1 MKYIDLFS
9 GIGGFHLAMEKN
21 NFEMVMACE
30 KNEKARQTYKENF
43 GEKYDLEN
51 ETIFPKDVTLLNEK
65 DIPDFDILCAGFP
78 CQAFSRAGK
87 QKGFEDTRGTLFF
100 DVARILK
107 EKQPEYFILENVS
120 NLLNHDN
127 GKTFEIISNTLSELG
142 YFFDFKVIKLS
153 DHGLPQYRPRIYII
167 GSKSKKKLNFPNKID
182 LKYNMSNVLEGECK
196 REIGFTLRVGGRHSP
211 INDRH
216 NWDGYIVDNKE
227 VRLNTEQA
235 KKMQGFPE
243 YFKFNKVSEN
253 QAMKQLGNSVSP
265 EIVDQLIKSFII

>member
-167 GSKSKKKLNFPNKID
+167 GSKSKKELNFPNKID
-182 LKYNMSNVLEGECK
+182 LKYNMSNILEGECK

>member
-167 GSKSKKKLNFPNKID
+167 GSKSKKELNFPNKID

>member
-1 MKYIDLFS
+1 
-9 GIGGFHLAMEKN
+9 
-21 NFEMVMACE
+21 
-30 KNEKARQTYKENF
+30 
-43 GEKYDLEN
+43 
-51 ETIFPKDVTLLNEK
+51 
-65 DIPDFDILCAGFP
+65 
-78 CQAFSRAGK
+78 
-87 QKGFEDTRGTLFF
+87 
-100 DVARILK
+100 
-107 EKQPEYFILENVS
+107 
-120 NLLNHDN
+120 
-127 GKTFEIISNTLSELG
+127 
-142 YFFDFKVIKLS
+142 
-153 DHGLPQYRPRIYII
+153 
-167 GSKSKKKLNFPNKID
+167 
-182 LKYNMSNVLEGECK
+182 MSNVLEGECK

>member
-1 MKYIDLFS
+1 MKLF
-9 GIGGFHLAMEKN
+9 
-21 NFEMVMACE
+21 
-30 KNEKARQTYKENF
+30 
-43 GEKYDLEN
+43 
-51 ETIFPKDVTLLNEK
+51 FPKDVTLLNEK

-167 GSKSKKKLNFPNKID
+167 GSKSKKGVKL
-182 LKYNMSNVLEGECK
+182 S
-196 REIGFTLRVGGRHSP
+196 
-211 INDRH
+211 
-216 NWDGYIVDNKE
+216 
-227 VRLNTEQA
+227 
-235 KKMQGFPE
+235 
-243 YFKFNKVSEN
+243 
-253 QAMKQLGNSVSP
+253 
-265 EIVDQLIKSFII
+265 

>member
-51 ETIFPKDVTLLNEK
+51 ENVFPKDITLLNEK

-167 GSKSKKKLNFPNKID
+167 GSKSKKELVFPEKIN
-182 LKYNMSNVLEGECK
+182 LKYNMSNVLGGECK

-227 VRLNTEQA
+227 IRLNTEQA

-243 YFKFNKVSEN
+243 YFKFKVSEN

>member
-167 GSKSKKKLNFPNKID
+167 GSKSKKELNFPNKID
-182 LKYNMSNVLEGECK
+182 LKYNMSNVLDGECK

-211 INDRH
+211 IDDRH

-243 YFKFNKVSEN
+243 YFKFKVSEN

>member
-51 ETIFPKDVTLLNEK
+51 EAIFPKDVTLLNEK

-167 GSKSKKKLNFPNKID
+167 GSKSKKELNFPNKID

-243 YFKFNKVSEN
+243 YFKFKVSEN

>member
-167 GSKSKKKLNFPNKID
+167 GSKSKKELNFPNKID

-211 INDRH
+211 IDDRH

-243 YFKFNKVSEN
+243 YFKFKVSEN